1 MSSSFGSS
9 KIRTMFRMRGAANRQ
24 TSPRMLRHGRNAIAN
39 LPSVAAA
46 SIRRAI
52 TTSTTMQVRAATGC
66 SGTGR
71 QKKSVKELEMAH
83 ASKKKIG
90 PGAHG
95 KGAGVGGLTNI
106 PKEKIGDNQV
116 LSNRDKKQH
125 SHERGQDSR

>member
-1 MSSSFGSS
+1 
-9 KIRTMFRMRGAANRQ
+9 
-24 TSPRMLRHGRNAIAN
+24 
-39 LPSVAAA
+39 
-46 SIRRAI
+46 
-52 TTSTTMQVRAATGC
+52 MQVRAAISR

-71 QKKSVKELEMAH
+71 QKKSIEEFEMAH

-95 KGAGVGGLTNI
+95 KGASVGGLTNI

-125 SHERGQDSR
+125 SHERGQDSRDIQNEQLQDSAANRLSK